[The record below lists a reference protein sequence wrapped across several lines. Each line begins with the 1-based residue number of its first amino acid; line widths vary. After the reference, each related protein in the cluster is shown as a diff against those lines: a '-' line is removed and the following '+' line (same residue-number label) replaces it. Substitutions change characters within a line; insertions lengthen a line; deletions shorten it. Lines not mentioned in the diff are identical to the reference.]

1 MLGFWRAL
9 MVRDGDFLAVLIFA
23 LAGLDM
29 SFWAISKPVFGNLA
43 QVLARAM

>member
-9 MVRDGDFLAVLIFA
+9 MVRDSDFLAVAIFS

-29 SFWAISKPVFGNLA
+29 SLWAISDPVFGNMA
-43 QVLARAM
+43 QVLAQAM

>member
-9 MVRDGDFLAVLIFA
+9 MVRDSDFLAVAIFA

-29 SFWAISKPVFGNLA
+29 SLWAISKPVFGNLA

>member
-9 MVRDGDFLAVLIFA
+9 MVRDSDLLAAAIFA

-29 SFWAISKPVFGNLA
+29 SLWAISKPAFDNMA